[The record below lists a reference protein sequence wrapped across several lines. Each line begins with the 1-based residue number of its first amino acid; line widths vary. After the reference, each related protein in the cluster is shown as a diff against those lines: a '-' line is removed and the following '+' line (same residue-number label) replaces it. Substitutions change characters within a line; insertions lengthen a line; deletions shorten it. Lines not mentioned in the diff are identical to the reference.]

1 MTYSDLK
8 CDSMAAIQI
17 SKHENTLKSDSSIAA
32 VPLTSDSSI
41 AAVPLTKHQ
50 DLKILSW
57 WKSDNSMVAVPQ
69 SRYPYMWISSDFCFV
84 LSSGVAFS
92 TYSSRPCAKFCG
104 DQTDN
109 PNNHGDLPEHD
120 WACISFECE
129 SVRSSAEKRLPN
141 LMQICSIQEQ
151 CWEKH
156 AKFNANL
163 FIQIWMSNKRNVVKH
178 LPNLMCIC

>member
-1 MTYSDLK
+1 MWQHG
-8 CDSMAAIQI
+8 CCVPIQI

-32 VPLTSDSSI
+32 VPLT
-41 AAVPLTKHQ
+41 KHQ

-57 WKSDNSMVAVPQ
+57 LKSDNSIVAVPQ
-69 SRYPYMWISSDFCFV
+69 SRYPYMWISSDFF
-84 LSSGVAFS
+84 GVAFS
-92 TYSSRPCAKFCG
+92 TYSSRACAKFCG